1 MQCGPDTISP
11 DSFLSDYVNRNILAK
26 SLNFVPVVDAGLLL
40 GHMDRNLLS
49 GIDPDN
55 WDNTRVGDIFFGL
68 NDQNSIDPD
77 LPIQDVMTRMSKT
90 GHHKFM
96 VVEDHKLV
104 GVLSIVDLI
113 HYLQHSERVM
123 DL

>member
-1 MQCGPDTISP
+1 MKCDPVTISP
-11 DSFLSDYVNRNILAK
+11 DMTLSDYVYRTILAK
-26 SLNFVPVVDAGLLL
+26 CLNFVPIVDAGLLL

-49 GIDPDN
+49 GIDREN
-55 WDNTRVGDIFFGL
+55 WDSTQFGDVFVGL

-77 LPIQDVMTRMSKT
+77 SPIQDMMTRMSKT
-90 GHHKFM
+90 GLRKFM

-104 GVLSIVDLI
+104 GVLSLVDLI
-113 HYLQHSERVM
+113 HYLQPSERAM